1 MVNLKKGV
9 SNCKNA
15 VRPSGAF
22 KKMFS
27 ANNLLLAFI
36 LVKKT
41 PRNTESDKERTH
53 AFVYRF

>member
-36 LVKKT
+36 FVKKT

-53 AFVYRF
+53 AFV